1 MKSKFV
7 IGYYNFADIVT
18 MLGLVFGVL
27 ACFLVGAHP
36 VVAMLFLA
44 LAGLCDSMDGR
55 IARAN
60 KNRTKREKFYGVQL
74 DSLCDVVSFGVAP
87 AVMAYRLGYDTAF
100 DLILYALFIAC
111 GAIRLANFNTEAALD
126 TPDLKMTHFTG
137 FPIPTSV
144 LWFPLPLILHL
155 LTNGSAGWLFRILF
169 VLTAYGYISRI
180 RIPKPAGRQQLVIF
194 AYETV
199 ALLILFIIALAQR

>member
-27 ACFLVGAHP
+27 ACFMVGAHP
-36 VVAMLFLA
+36 VVAMMFLA

-74 DSLCDVVSFGVAP
+74 DSLCDVVSFGAAP
-87 AVMAYRLGYDTAF
+87 CIMAYQLGYQMAF
-100 DLILYALFIAC
+100 DLVLYAIFICC

-144 LWFPLPLILHL
+144 LIFPFPLILHL
-155 LTNGSAGWLFRILF
+155 LTNGNAGWLFRILF
-169 VLTAYGYISRI
+169 LIVAFGYISRI
-180 RIPKPAGRQQLVIF
+180 RIPKPTGKQQLYIIGAV
-194 AYETV
+194 A
-199 ALLILFIIALAQR
+199 ALLLVLFIIALVQK